1 MDPFWRSSLNVS
13 GDFGPEVVNVPP
25 SLSTLSIPWYSLVFV
40 GTQVEGDNF
49 NLNGITETDYA
60 AGCDQIAPAFAAV
73 PGLVTK
79 VWLADS
85 DAGVY
90 GGVCTEL
97 AWRYGGLPPDGFT
110 VAAALAESYD
120 AHPDEMGQSSA

>member
-1 MDPFWRSSLNVS
+1 M
-13 GDFGPEVVNVPP
+13 
-25 SLSTLSIPWYSLVFV
+25 FV

-90 GGVCTEL
+90 GACALSLLGVTADCRQTAL
-97 AWRYGGLPPDGFT
+97 PSLLRWRKVTTHTPTKWVRVRLKYVCLVNIVQSIDP
-110 VAAALAESYD
+110 AATTHWHRCSVTAPMRSK
-120 AHPDEMGQSSA
+120 SAS